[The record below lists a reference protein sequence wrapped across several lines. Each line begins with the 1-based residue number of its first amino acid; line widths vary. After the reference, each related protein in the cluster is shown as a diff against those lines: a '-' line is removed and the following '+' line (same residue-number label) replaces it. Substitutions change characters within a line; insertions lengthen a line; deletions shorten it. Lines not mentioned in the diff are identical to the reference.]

1 MDDLEEKID
10 VTDLYHACYLLVNG
24 CKLIGVECLPLAG
37 TVGCRLSMSGRDV
50 GKLCAEYYEQR
61 ATVNLYAFRQAYN
74 QINSYIHQ
82 AKKSYDKARRDEKRG
97 GL

>member
-24 CKLIGVECLPLAG
+24 CKLVGVECLPLAG
-37 TVGCRLSMSGRDV
+37 TVGCRLSMAGRDV
-50 GKLCAEYYEQR
+50 RRLCAEYYEQR

-74 QINSYIHQ
+74 QINSYVHQ
-82 AKKSYDKARRDEKRG
+82 AKKCYDKARRAGG